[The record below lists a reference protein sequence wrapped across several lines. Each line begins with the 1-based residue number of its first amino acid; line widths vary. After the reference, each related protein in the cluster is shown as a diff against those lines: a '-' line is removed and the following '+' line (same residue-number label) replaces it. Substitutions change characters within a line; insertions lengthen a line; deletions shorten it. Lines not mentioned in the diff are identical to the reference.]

1 LHGFR
6 IGISNHC
13 LKGEKAVNRKRETN
27 LRVQC
32 SPSPRKRIKT
42 TMYNL
47 ISALNEEVE
56 AGETILVPLIVLDM
70 MENGLLKFIRHP
82 NTSR

>member
-1 LHGFR
+1 M
-6 IGISNHC
+6 
-13 LKGEKAVNRKRETN
+13 NRKRDTN
-27 LRVQC
+27 LRAQW

-70 MENGLLKFIRHP
+70 MENGLLKFTRPSQHTKVNNSGRSP
-82 NTSR
+82 AERTVLTG

>member
-1 LHGFR
+1 M
-6 IGISNHC
+6 IETSSYC
-13 LKGEKAVNRKRETN
+13 SKGDPAMNRKSGID
-27 LRVQC
+27 LRPQL
-32 SPSPRKRIKT
+32 SSSPRKRIKT

-70 MENGLLKFIRHP
+70 MEKGLLKFIRHP